1 MRQLTSL
8 DANFLAMESP
18 RTYGHVGGLA
28 VLDPSSAPGG
38 RIEVQDLC
46 RVVASRLDKLPPLR
60 WKLVQV
66 PLGLDHPYW
75 IVDPDFDLDFH
86 VRESAIPPPGSDRQL
101 AEVVSRMFARPLD
114 RSRPLWELYLIHGL
128 PEGRVAILTKFH
140 HAAIDGV
147 SGAEILGTL
156 FDLTPDGEGVSPNG
170 DSPEE
175 ELEVGPGNG
184 EREPTELEML
194 LRGVVGMPR
203 QTVRAIAGL
212 STTVPNLGRMPG
224 MGAMPG
230 APQLARTSSRIRRA
244 LRGTPDGGVLELST
258 ARAPKLSFNGRISS
272 HRSIAFGSVSLSEI
286 KGLKN
291 ALGITVNDVV
301 VGLCAGALREWLK
314 QRDELPGAPL
324 VAMIPTSVRTKSQQR
339 AFGNKVS
346 TMIVPIPTDVAD
358 PRKRLE
364 RAHEILKV
372 AKERHQAL
380 PASFMTDASNF
391 IPPALHA
398 RAARVSAE
406 MMGRLRTP
414 LNVVISN
421 VPGPPVTLYSS
432 GAELLHNYPV
442 SVVTDGVGLNITVL
456 SYRDSVDF
464 GITADRASIPDAW
477 PLIEATTR
485 SLDELKSA
493 VGLPLPVPRAR
504 KSARAGTPS
513 A

>member
-1 MRQLTSL
+1 MQQLTSL
-8 DANFLAMESP
+8 DANFLAMESS

-28 VLDPSSAPGG
+28 VLDPSGAPGG
-38 RIEVQDLC
+38 GIEVEDLR
-46 RVVASRLDKLPPLR
+46 RVVAARLDKLPPLR

-86 VRESAIPPPGSDRQL
+86 IRESAIPPPGSDRQL
-101 AEVVSRMFARPLD
+101 AETVSRMFARALD
-114 RSRPLWELYLIHGL
+114 RSHPLWELYLIHGL

-156 FDLTPDGEGVSPNG
+156 FDLTPEGEGVSPNG
-170 DSPEE
+170 GGAEE
-175 ELEVGPGNG
+175 SEPAVRGG
-184 EREPTELEML
+184 EREPSELEML
-194 LRGVVGMPR
+194 LRGLVGMPR
-203 QTVRAIAGL
+203 QTARAIAAL
-212 STTVPNLGRMPG
+212 TTTLPNLGRMPG
-224 MGAMPG
+224 MAMMPG
-230 APQLARTSSRIRRA
+230 APQAARASSRVRRA
-244 LRGTPDGGVLELST
+244 LRGTPDGGVLEVST

-272 HRSIAFGSVSLSEI
+272 HRSIAFGSVSLPEI
-286 KGLKN
+286 KALKN

-314 QRDELPGAPL
+314 ERDELPGVPL
-324 VAMIPTSVRTKSQQR
+324 VAMIPTSVRTKSQRR

-358 PRKRLE
+358 PVKRLE
-364 RAHEILKV
+364 RAHEILKA
-372 AKERHQAL
+372 AKERHRAL
-380 PASFMTDASNF
+380 PASFLTDATNF

-406 MMGRLRTP
+406 MMGRMRTP

-421 VPGPPVTLYSS
+421 VPGPPVTLYSA

-442 SVVTDGVGLNITVL
+442 SVVTDGVGLNLTVL

-477 PLIEATTR
+477 PLIDATTR
-485 SLDELKSA
+485 ALAELKSA
-493 VGLPLPVPRAR
+493 VELPLSLPRTRPGARAR
-504 KSARAGTPS
+504 TP
-513 A
+513 AT

>member
-1 MRQLTSL
+1 
-8 DANFLAMESP
+8 MESP

-28 VLDPSSAPGG
+28 VLDPSTAPRG
-38 RIEVQDLC
+38 RIEVQDLR
-46 RVVASRLDKLPPLR
+46 RVVTARLGKLPPLR
-60 WKLVQV
+60 WRLVPV

-86 VRESAIPPPGSDRQL
+86 IRESAIPPPGSDRQL
-101 AEVVSRMFARPLD
+101 AETVSRIFARPLD
-114 RSRPLWELYLIHGL
+114 RSHPLWELYLIHGL

-156 FDLTPDGEGVSPNG
+156 FDLVPEGEGVSTNG
-170 DSPEE
+170 GGDEE
-175 ELEVGPGNG
+175 DIEPAGRGG
-184 EREPTELEML
+184 EREPSELEML
-194 LRGVVGMPR
+194 ARGVAGIPR
-203 QTVRAIAGL
+203 QTVRSIAGL
-212 STTVPNLGRMPG
+212 YTTVPNLGRMPG
-224 MGAMPG
+224 MAMMPG
-230 APQLARTSSRIRRA
+230 APQLARASSRLRRA
-244 LRGTPDGGVLELST
+244 LRGTSDGGVLEVST

-272 HRSIAFGSVSLSEI
+272 HRSIAFGSLSLAEI

-301 VGLCAGALREWLK
+301 VGLCAGALREWLE
-314 QRDELPGAPL
+314 QRDELPDGPL
-324 VAMIPTSVRTKSQQR
+324 VAMIPTSVRTKSQRR

-358 PRKRLE
+358 PRKRLA

-372 AKERHQAL
+372 AKERHKAL
-380 PASFMTDASNF
+380 PASFLTDATNF

-406 MMGRLRTP
+406 MMGRGRTP

-421 VPGPPVTLYSS
+421 VPGPPVTLYSA

-442 SVVTDGVGLNITVL
+442 SVITDGVGLNMTVL

-477 PLIEATTR
+477 PLMEAVTR
-485 SLDELKSA
+485 SLDGLKTA
-493 VGLPLPVPRAR
+493 VELPLQLPRTRPGAR
-504 KSARAGTPS
+504 SRTPS
-513 A
+513 G

>member
-1 MRQLTSL
+1 MQQLTSL
-8 DANFLAMESP
+8 DASFLAMESP

-28 VLDPSSAPGG
+28 VLDPSTAPGG
-38 RIEVQDLC
+38 RIEVQDLR
-46 RVVASRLDKLPPLR
+46 RVVAVRIDKLPPLR

-75 IVDPDFDLDFH
+75 ITDLDFDLDFH
-86 VRESAIPPPGSDRQL
+86 IRESAIPPPGSDRQL
-101 AEVVSRMFARPLD
+101 AETVARMFARPLD

-128 PEGRVAILTKFH
+128 PEGRVAVLTKVH

-156 FDLTPDGEGVSPNG
+156 FDLTPEGEGVLPNG
-170 DSPEE
+170 DAAAD
-175 ELEVGPGNG
+175 ELGPAGAG
-184 EREPTELEML
+184 ERAPSELEML
-194 LRGVVGMPR
+194 ARGVAGMPR

-212 STTVPNLGRMPG
+212 STTIPNLARMPG
-224 MGAMPG
+224 MAMMPG
-230 APQLARTSSRIRRA
+230 APQLARASIRVRRA
-244 LRGTPDGGVLELST
+244 LRGTPDGGVLEVST
-258 ARAPKLSFNGRISS
+258 ARAPRLSFNGRISA
-272 HRSIAFGSVSLSEI
+272 HRSVAFGSVSLPQI
-286 KGLKN
+286 KALKN
-291 ALGITVNDVV
+291 ELGITVNDVV
-301 VGLCAGALREWLK
+301 VGLCAGALREWLRE
-314 QRDELPGAPL
+314 RDELPGAPL
-324 VAMIPTSVRTKSQQR
+324 VAMIPTSVRTKSQKR
-339 AFGNKVS
+339 AFGNRVS

-372 AKERHQAL
+372 AKERHKAL
-380 PASFMTDASNF
+380 PASLLTDASNF

-414 LNVVISN
+414 VNVAISN
-421 VPGPPVTLYSS
+421 VPGPPVTLYSA
-432 GAELLHNYPV
+432 GAELLANYPV
-442 SVVTDGVGLNITVL
+442 SVITDGVGLNITVM

-477 PLIEATTR
+477 PLIDATKQA
-485 SLDELKSA
+485 LGELTGLISHP
-493 VGLPLPVPRAR
+493 LPLPRTRPGRTR
-504 KSARAGTPS
+504 TPS